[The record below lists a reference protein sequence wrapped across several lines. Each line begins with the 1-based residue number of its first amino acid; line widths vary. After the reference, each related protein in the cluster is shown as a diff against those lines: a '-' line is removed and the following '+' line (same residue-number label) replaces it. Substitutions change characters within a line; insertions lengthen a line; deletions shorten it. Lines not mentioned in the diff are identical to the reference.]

1 MTPGEHATHTV
12 VKFPALNGGQHES
25 KQESKPDAVAPWDTP
40 LGANNLLRKIVLRP
54 AEWEGVRVPPRR
66 WFAQNRIPMREVTG
80 LGGDAAR
87 SAFANKRARAFF
99 PSLAASAMLSKKT
112 DELSSGPHR
121 PAR

>member
-12 VKFPALNGGQHES
+12 VKFPALNSGQHES

-54 AEWEGVRVPPRR
+54 AEWEGVRVPPGR

-80 LGGDAAR
+80 LGRRAWAR
-87 SAFANKRARAFF
+87 RAQPALCKEIPEVRFLGKANMVR
-99 PSLAASAMLSKKT
+99 L
-112 DELSSGPHR
+112 G
-121 PAR
+121 

>member
-12 VKFPALNGGQHES
+12 VKFPALNSGQHES

-80 LGGDAAR
+80 LGGDGGENKEAAPKGTR
-87 SAFANKRARAFF
+87 RGLHCLPQETPISADGDTR
-99 PSLAASAMLSKKT
+99 
-112 DELSSGPHR
+112 
-121 PAR
+121 